1 MKKTSAEVIAAL
13 KTKLFIDG
21 QYVSAISGKK
31 FPTYNPAT
39 EELLAE
45 VDEAGI
51 EDVDRAVK
59 AARKAFDE
67 G

>member
-1 MKKTSAEVIAAL
+1 MKKTSAEIIATL

-45 VDEAGI
+45 VD
-51 EDVDRAVK
+51 
-59 AARKAFDE
+59 
-67 G
+67 